1 MSAAF
6 GQHGYA
12 REGALAWIA
21 PRIRA
26 DLAQMAP
33 HAAPRPWSAPDAWPP
48 SAPRSYLAA
57 HLMTLY
63 GVK

>member
-33 HAAPRPWSAPDAWPP
+33 HDRAETLERARRLAAER
-48 SAPRSYLAA
+48 PRSYLAA